1 MSRAEFCLYMLVKL
15 GRIDEDEL
23 QAVQEVFDIY
33 DLNNDGT
40 LTDADTVA
48 ANTEIDPDYAE
59 DELRPGAN
67 DLVIDLSAEKV
78 TLRDVFPSCLSF
90 LEVEFVFSQFAGLLC
105 GWRA

>member
-1 MSRAEFCLYMLVKL
+1 MKSARVPLPAPLQVRDLGILSSEDSMSRAEFCLYMLVKL

-59 DELRPGAN
+59 DELGPGAN
-67 DLVIDLSAEKV
+67 DLVIDLSAIDAV
-78 TLRDVFPSCLSF
+78 TIV
-90 LEVEFVFSQFAGLLC
+90 
-105 GWRA
+105 